1 MSSSSSSSSRFPN
14 PADHASHQQ
23 QPKRHQS
30 KHQLQPA
37 SALRLRSRHQ
47 VDNSTTPATTHQ
59 RRLST
64 YSTSSTVLTN
74 ITSSETYSSL
84 LKQIRSSDPSS
95 TPSNYHEQQRLAI
108 ASYGAQSPIRKTIGT
123 LIKSGQSR
131 SSIILY
137 SILFILL
144 WKSLVGLGHYSGHR
158 SPPLFGDLEA
168 QRHWMALT
176 VQLKLKQWYSFDLQ
190 YWGLDY
196 PPLTA
201 YHSLVLGY
209 LARLVDPAFV
219 LLRPPSNHPNG
230 WGEELHQQLKLF
242 LRSSVLAS
250 ELLLWIPIVL
260 IYHFKTFT
268 FNSSSLD
275 TSNHLSHT
283 SNPPRLSNGLWLGA
297 MYSVLVVLLNPN
309 LILIDNGHFQFNS
322 IMLGLTLAS
331 VTCFYGGHDLL
342 GAVMFVCSL
351 AFKQM
356 ALYYS
361 PAIFAYLFG
370 KCLYLGH
377 PRGTKLFT
385 RLALISTGSTILL
398 FAPFI
403 FNSDFPLAIIQVIQR
418 IFPIGRGLFED
429 KVGNFWCTLN
439 LFIKVRTLA
448 SVKTL
453 ANIALL
459 FTLGAVLPVI
469 LLLTILSWKLNPSP
483 PSISSSSSSSSK
495 VSLLTSDP
503 SNPIPKT
510 VELLPLALYNSSIGF
525 YLFSFQV
532 HEKSILLPVLPLL
545 LILSRHHRN
554 RKRGQLVN
562 WQDWDIICLISN
574 VSVFSMWPLLK
585 REQLGVQYMVSIISY
600 NHLIGYSPLKLIKR
614 STGNLVSLGIMS
626 IYLAMIGI
634 HLSEQLI
641 KPPARLPDLF
651 VVLNHSLSFVVFSAS
666 YLWSLLRIYEEA
678 WTLVGFGRLS
688 HHLPEPA
695 HPSETKSLEQEH
707 DKREFEK
714 DQAEGSMSEVN
725 EEDEDPSE
733 ALQLKLPAKRSS
745 SLQQQRRKKKKSGS
759 DSEGEELKSRSFGAT
774 PRMLKGGPLP
784 QRMLKEPA
792 GSGSRPSSKVMIS
805 SPSGEKLMNRI
816 KNRLLVSASRSA
828 SPSSSS
834 STSQRS
840 SSAEDRRGP
849 GSKGKEKEDENK
861 LDDQGGNPARGGQS
875 DDSYSK
881 DLEYHSPQ
889 HHHHHLQNLVA
900 VTERDERRQPDKQE
914 QEQEERDE
922 RRREQRE
929 RERQNLS
936 SSPYRLESAWE
947 QALRQSREEA
957 IRRRREEL
965 LATRTPTNSS
975 SKR

>member
-1 MSSSSSSSSRFPN
+1 MSSSSSSLFPN
-14 PADHASHQQ
+14 STHHHASHQEQ
-23 QPKRHQS
+23 QQRRS
-30 KHQLQPA
+30 KQQLEPP
-37 SALRLRSRHQ
+37 SALRLRSRQ
-47 VDNSTTPATTHQ
+47 NNNPNTHQ
-59 RRLST
+59 RRVST
-64 YSTSSTVLTN
+64 HSTSSTILTN

-84 LKQIRSSDPSS
+84 LKQIRKSS
-95 TPSNYHEQQRLAI
+95 PSNYHYQEEQRLMI
-108 ASYGAQSPIRKTIGT
+108 ASYGAQSPIRKTIGSF
-123 LIKSGQSR
+123 IKAGQSR
-131 SSIILY
+131 SSIIAY

-144 WKSLVGLGHYSGHR
+144 WKSLVGLGPYSGYR
-158 SPPLFGDLEA
+158 CPPLFGDLEA
-168 QRHWMALT
+168 QRHWMAVT
-176 VQLKLKQWYSFDLQ
+176 VELKLKQWYSFDLE

-201 YHSLVLGY
+201 YHSLLLGY
-209 LARLVDPAFV
+209 VARIIDPAFV
-219 LLRPPSNHPNG
+219 LLRPPSDHPNG
-230 WGEELHQQLKLF
+230 WGEELHDQLKVF
-242 LRSSVLAS
+242 LRSTVLAS

-260 IYHFKTFT
+260 IYHFKTFSL
-268 FNSSSLD
+268 NSSSSSVD
-275 TSNHLSHT
+275 QSNHLSQE

-297 MYSVLVVLLNPN
+297 IYSALVLLLNPN
-309 LILIDNGHFQFNS
+309 LILIDNAHFQFNS
-322 IMLGLTLAS
+322 IMLGFTLAS
-331 VTCFYGGHDLL
+331 VTCFYSGHDLL

-385 RLALISTGSTILL
+385 RLALISTSTTILL
-398 FAPFI
+398 FGPFI
-403 FNSDFPLAIIQVIQR
+403 FNADFPQAIIQVIQR

-459 FTLGAVLPVI
+459 FTLAAVLPVT
-469 LLLTILSWKLNPSP
+469 LLLIILSWKLNPSR
-483 PSISSSSSSSSK
+483 SSVSSSSSK
-495 VSLLTSDP
+495 FPLLPADQS
-503 SNPIPKT
+503 SPIPKT
-510 VELLPLALYNSSIGF
+510 IELLPLALYNSSIGF

-562 WQDWDIICLISN
+562 RLDWDIICLISN

-585 REQLGVQYMVSIISY
+585 REELGIQYLVSIVSY
-600 NHLIGYSPLKLIKR
+600 NHLIGYNPLKLIRR
-614 STGNLVSLGIMS
+614 STRNLITLIIMF

-634 HLSEQLI
+634 HLSEKLTM
-641 KPPARLPDLF
+641 PPSRLPDLF
-651 VVLNHSLSFVVFSAS
+651 VVLNQSLSFATFSVS

-688 HHLPEPA
+688 QHPPETG
-695 HPSETKSLEQEH
+695 HPNLTKVSEEEH
-707 DKREFEK
+707 DQNEIEK
-714 DQAEGSMSEVN
+714 DEVGGGLRSEVD
-725 EEDEDPSE
+725 EEDEDEESSE
-733 ALQLKLPAKRSS
+733 ALNVKLPAKRSS
-745 SLQQQRRKKKKSGS
+745 SLQQQRRKKKSGS

-774 PRMLKGGPLP
+774 PRMLKVGPLP
-784 QRMLKEPA
+784 QRMLKEPT
-792 GSGSRPSSKVMIS
+792 GSGNRASSKVMIS

-816 KNRLLVSASRSA
+816 KNRLHVAASRSA

-834 STSQRS
+834 SASHRS
-840 SSAEDRRGP
+840 SSLEDRRRTSGS
-849 GSKGKEKEDENK
+849 SKGKEKEDDHE
-861 LDDQGGNPARGGQS
+861 LDDQGGNQADGRHLNHSSREPA
-875 DDSYSK
+875 
-881 DLEYHSPQ
+881 EYHHPPQ
-889 HHHHHLQNLVA
+889 SQSHHIHSQNLMDLMEGDEAHRQVDKQKQ
-900 VTERDERRQPDKQE
+900 EEEQRGERRKD
-914 QEQEERDE
+914 
-922 RRREQRE
+922 QRE
-929 RERQNLS
+929 REKEIPTP

-947 QALRQSREEA
+947 LALRQSREEA